1 MMPLIVLEEAWY
13 PFLMK
18 LFPLHIFCFVE
29 WSSQQRFTSRC
40 SARYACRLS
49 SAPRLKPSA
58 KSTPRRGIP
67 RTTLASA
74 SPTSRNS
81 AGGICSLR
89 EGICSN
95 QRAPSCPDPL
105 VLPHY
110 YVCKQLVAVC
120 IVGLNFGLL
129 LLAAAAAPVVCPI
142 ICNHPVSAC
151 SAIINSVWIVLH
163 ACKPFNLCFFGFVY
177 MCNLRKFGIMRS
189 LLSSVSASIK
199 LDVVVLYTSWGN
211 FGENIN
217 CLPL

>member
-1 MMPLIVLEEAWY
+1 MVPLIVLEEAWY

-110 YVCKQLVAVC
+110 YVCKTTGCRMYCGSELWS
-120 IVGLNFGLL
+120 
-129 LLAAAAAPVVCPI
+129 AAAAAPVVCPI
-142 ICNHPVSAC
+142 ICNHPVC
-151 SAIINSVWIVLH
+151 QLVLQ
-163 ACKPFNLCFFGFVY
+163 
-177 MCNLRKFGIMRS
+177 
-189 LLSSVSASIK
+189 
-199 LDVVVLYTSWGN
+199 
-211 FGENIN
+211 
-217 CLPL
+217 